1 MNAVEKELR
10 ARNLRMLGVLA
21 GIFLLPLAV
30 AFWVYYGTDWRPV
43 RTVNHGEL
51 IAPARPL
58 PTSHLQVPAAAATQG
73 ATAGPTDAP
82 AELFHRKW
90 SLVYIGDGQCDDA
103 CRRSLYVMRQTRLS
117 LNNEATRVERI
128 FLVTSHCCELDFLT
142 HEHPGLLV
150 FDATSVSAQPL
161 LSVFPADD
169 RQQSLFIV
177 DPLGNLMMRYDV
189 RQNPKGLLQDLK
201 KLLSLSHIG

>member
-1 MNAVEKELR
+1 MNKPGNTPTMNNELR
-10 ARNLRMLGVLA
+10 SRNLRMLAALA
-21 GIFLLPLAV
+21 GLFMLPLAS

-43 RTVNHGEL
+43 RSVNHGEL
-51 IAPARPL
+51 ITPVRPL
-58 PTSHLQVPAAAATQG
+58 AAAHLQPVMDG
-73 ATAGPTDAP
+73 AAP

-90 SLVYIGDGQCDDA
+90 SLVYLGDGRCQSA
-103 CRRSLYVMRQTRLS
+103 CRQALYVMRQTRLS
-117 LNNEATRVERI
+117 LNAEMDRVDRVFLATSQCCDRE
-128 FLVTSHCCELDFLT
+128 FLA

-150 FDATSVSAQPL
+150 LDATGSAASSL
-161 LSVFPADD
+161 LGVFPNNE
-169 RQQSLFIV
+169 REQSLFIV